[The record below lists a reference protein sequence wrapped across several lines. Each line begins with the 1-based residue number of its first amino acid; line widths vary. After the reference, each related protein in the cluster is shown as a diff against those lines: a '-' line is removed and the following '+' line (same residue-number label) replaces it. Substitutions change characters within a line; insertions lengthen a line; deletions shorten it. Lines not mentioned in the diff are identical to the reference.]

1 MLFNIILAL
10 HIISGSLGLLL
21 GTIIMLRKKGDRIHK
36 LTGKIFTLAMVSTG
50 LSALYLS
57 FVHPNLFLFI
67 VGIFTIYLSISG
79 YRMIRL
85 KKVHQGQKT
94 QLFDTILSSVMFLC
108 SLIFFYIAIKYLI
121 AKVVFGIVFALFGMV
136 SLRLCYIDYKVY
148 TGKITDKMFGIKNHI
163 GRMTGAYIAA
173 CTAFLVVNNTFL
185 PPVLAWSLPGIIGGI
200 FINRSLRKFK

>member
-36 LTGKIFTLAMVSTG
+36 LTVKIFTLAMVSTG
-50 LSALYLS
+50 LSAFYLS

-67 VGIFTIYLSISG
+67 MGIFTIYLSISG

-108 SLIFFYIAIKYLI
+108 SLIFFYIGIKYLI

-148 TGKITDKMFGIKNHI
+148 TRKITDKMFGIKNHI

>member
-50 LSALYLS
+50 LSAFYLS

-67 VGIFTIYLSISG
+67 VGVFTIYLSISG

-108 SLIFFYIAIKYLI
+108 SLIFFYIGIKYLI

>member
-1 MLFNIILAL
+1 
-10 HIISGSLGLLL
+10 
-21 GTIIMLRKKGDRIHK
+21 MLRKKGDRIHK
-36 LTGKIFTLAMVSTG
+36 LTVKIFTLAMVSTG
-50 LSALYLS
+50 LSAFYLS

-67 VGIFTIYLSISG
+67 MGIFTIY
-79 YRMIRL
+79 L

-108 SLIFFYIAIKYLI
+108 SLIFFYIGIKYLI

-148 TGKITDKMFGIKNHI
+148 TRKITDKMFGIKNHI

>member
-136 SLRLCYIDYKVY
+136 SLRLCYID
-148 TGKITDKMFGIKNHI
+148 
-163 GRMTGAYIAA
+163 
-173 CTAFLVVNNTFL
+173 
-185 PPVLAWSLPGIIGGI
+185 
-200 FINRSLRKFK
+200 

>member
-173 CTAFLVVNNTFL
+173 CTAFLVVNSTIL